1 MILRAS
7 AGTAAKIGFKNG
19 PIPEGLKTAYFML
32 DGECI
37 FNCQYCTHACSSL
50 CNGNSLSRVVWPQ
63 VPDIENLVS
72 RVLSSGF
79 KRICL
84 QIVSY
89 RGYKKDVLTLLNL
102 FGDMRVSVS
111 VRAKNIREVEEY
123 FAAGADRVSVS
134 LDVATPRL
142 YTTIRGGTLQNTLD
156 LLRSSSSQFSG
167 RITTHVIVGLGET
180 DREIINLFF
189 KLKEINVTTALFA
202 FTPIKG
208 TALQNRERP
217 SVLRYRKIQLAR
229 YMIYSGYNLEDFI
242 FDENTLAGF
251 KQLPKEPERAFLT
264 SGCPDCTRPFYNEK
278 PNGVLY
284 NIHTERLLK
293 DLKVS
298 LKTIFNTTSESS
310 TTTLEE
316 VTE

>member
-7 AGTAAKIGFKNG
+7 AGTAAKIGFRNG
-19 PIPEGLKTAYFML
+19 PIPEGLETAYFML
-32 DGECI
+32 DGKCI
-37 FNCQYCTHACSSL
+37 FNCHYCTHARSSL
-50 CNGNSLSRVVWPQ
+50 CSGNSLSRVVWPQ
-63 VPDIENLVS
+63 IPDVENLAS
-72 RVLSSGF
+72 SVLSSGF

-84 QIVSY
+84 QTVSY
-89 RGYKKDVLTLLNL
+89 KGYRKDVLTMLNL
-102 FGDMRVSVS
+102 FKDMKVSVS

-123 FAAGADRVSVS
+123 FAAGADRVSVA

-156 LLRSSSSQFSG
+156 LLESSSSRFPG

-180 DREIINLFF
+180 DREIINLFSR
-189 KLKEINVTTALFA
+189 LKEINVSTALFA
-202 FTPIKG
+202 FTPVKG
-208 TALQNRERP
+208 TVLQSKERP
-217 SVLRYRKIQLAR
+217 SVLRYRRIQLAR
-229 YMIYSGYNLEDFI
+229 YMIYSGYSLENFI
-242 FDENTLAGF
+242 FDKNTLIGF
-251 KQLPKEPERAFLT
+251 KQFPKKPERAFLT

-284 NIHTERLLK
+284 NIHTERLLEN
-293 DLKVS
+293 LKGS
-298 LKTIFNTTSESS
+298 LKTVLNSTPESS